1 MCNTKNMDDESIIK
15 NIKKVLNDKK
25 RLKLMKKTD
34 NQVLK
39 YINFLENIAPTL
51 KPGTPTKP
59 VISTKSATCKLNV
72 DIDRYKL
79 CSVLECEIKKA
90 ISEGNHNYPIK
101 TIHYLNEKEDI
112 DINVTSIVGKES
124 KGGFNNQA
132 TIVIDVESQ
141 LINLKYFNGSIS
153 MTGCKGDNS
162 GMTAIKILLNEAK
175 KFPFVFNNKDELKYT
190 IDECIKSFD
199 ITLINC
205 NYELGFDI
213 DREKL
218 YKILI
223 KDYGIF
229 ASYSPNFYHATKIG
243 FMWNKSTKDY
253 QDGVCICKKDCICGK
268 DETKCRC
275 MLRCLGKTKNVK
287 SMRMGFEEKQCK
299 KITMSVFQNGKVII
313 TGGNTFKQTMD
324 TYNHMNNIFI
334 KRYKDIVKYSILDFE
349 EKFMNHMKQNLTTYM
364 LKMKDKDLRE
374 EEEEDLDNIIS
385 VNEVLFIKT
394 NKLKKRKKIIK
405 KKKIVK
411 KE

>member
-1 MCNTKNMDDESIIK
+1 MFNTKNMNDKSIVK
-15 NIKKVLNDKK
+15 NIKKVLSDKK
-25 RLKLMKKTD
+25 KSDSMKKID
-34 NQVLK
+34 GKVKK
-39 YINFLENIAPTL
+39 YIDFLDNIVPTL
-51 KPGTPTKP
+51 KPSKPTKP

-72 DIDRYKL
+72 DINRYKL
-79 CSVLECEIKKA
+79 CTVLECEIKKA
-90 ISEGNHNYPIK
+90 ISEGNNSYPIK
-101 TIHYLNEKEDI
+101 TIHYFNEKEGI
-112 DINVTSIVGKES
+112 NINVTSIYGKES

-132 TIVIDVESQ
+132 TIVIDVEDQ

-162 GMTAIKILLNEAK
+162 GITAIKILLKEAK
-175 KFPFVFNNKDELKYT
+175 RFPFVFNNKDELKYT
-190 IDECIKSFD
+190 IDECIESFD

-243 FMWNKSTKDY
+243 FMWNKSTKEY

-275 MLRCLGKTKNVK
+275 MLRCLGKTKNIK

-313 TGGNTFKQTMD
+313 TGGNTFEQTMD

-334 KRYKDIVKYSILDFE
+334 KRYKDIVKFSILDFE
-349 EKFMNHMKQNLTTYM
+349 EKFMDHLKTNLTSYM
-364 LKMKDKDLRE
+364 LKGKLEDKD
-374 EEEEDLDNIIS
+374 EDLDDIIS
-385 VNEVLFIKT
+385 VKKVLFIKT
-394 NKLKKRKKIIK
+394 NKLKKPKKMKKIIK
-405 KKKIVK
+405 KKIVA
-411 KE
+411 E